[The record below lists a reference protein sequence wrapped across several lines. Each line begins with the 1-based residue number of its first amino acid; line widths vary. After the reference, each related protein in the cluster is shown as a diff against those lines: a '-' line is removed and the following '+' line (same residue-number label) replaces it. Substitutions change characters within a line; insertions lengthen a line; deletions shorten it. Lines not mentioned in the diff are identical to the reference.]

1 MTRYRV
7 LAWRGIPMQVKAVE
21 AGARPVSRLLPA
33 WFAEH
38 VDRVAMRDGLL
49 GSGAY
54 LDQLEWSEYAD
65 RDGSAE
71 EVAEAVLAELEAEW
85 APVRAHWEQTGE
97 LG

>member
-7 LAWRGIPMQVKAVE
+7 LAWRGIPMQVKVFE
-21 AGARPVSRLLPA
+21 AGERTVSRLMPP
-33 WFAEH
+33 WFGEH
-38 VDRVAMRDGLL
+38 VDRVAMRDGML
-49 GSGAY
+49 GSDAY
-54 LDQLEWSEYAD
+54 LDQLEWSAYAD

-85 APVRAHWEQTGE
+85 APVKRHWEKTGE